1 MVSLTKLCPFKPTL
15 RTTPPPQH
23 FLVLPP
29 QGLIV
34 EHRHPV
40 SPPDTGLTSPASRL
54 WFRLPVDSP
63 WLTLLLLMLLL
74 RRPPGPPS
82 RMRLSTGRTW
92 RRPRRSSI
100 RLWPNS
106 YVLLEPRSSDRP
118 RPQDPTSGTPYW
130 VMPLTSHRMPPSRIS
145 SLPRTETRRAP
156 PPCAERSF
164 WTRKTRSKRN
174 KTPARTP
181 VPRRSTKS
189 SVSKRRSRPWSTSMI
204 TLRSPSKKPA
214 TR

>member
-23 FLVLPP
+23 FPVLLLR
-29 QGLIV
+29 GLIV
-34 EHRHPV
+34 EQRRPV
-40 SPPDTGLTSPASRL
+40 SPPDTGLTSPAFRL

-118 RPQDPTSGTPYW
+118 
-130 VMPLTSHRMPPSRIS
+130 LTSHRMPPSRIS
-145 SLPRTETRRAP
+145 ILPRTETRKAP

-164 WTRKTRSKRN
+164 WTRRTRSKQNR
-174 KTPARTP
+174 TPARTP

-189 SVSKRRSRPWSTSMI
+189 SVSKRRSRP
-204 TLRSPSKKPA
+204 
-214 TR
+214 